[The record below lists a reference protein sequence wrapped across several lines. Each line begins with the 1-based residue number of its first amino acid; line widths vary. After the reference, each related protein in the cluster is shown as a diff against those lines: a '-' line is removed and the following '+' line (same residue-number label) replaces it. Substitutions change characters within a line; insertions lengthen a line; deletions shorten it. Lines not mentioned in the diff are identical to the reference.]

1 MVCVCVCV
9 LDSMNLFVSSNLGLK
24 SFSNCLDPRLEIDS
38 VWRCQTSHECKA
50 MSAALV
56 IPFFSS
62 DFHSTKKSSIPTSF
76 GNLIDHRIL
85 LLFLPNLVH
94 LLLQVFCC
102 FPYFCNFWFIVKKL
116 IYVIFFKFGQESN
129 LYNNKAKVEKLLENA
144 ISNAI

>member
-1 MVCVCVCV
+1 MCIYSSYIYMVCVCVCV

-38 VWRCQTSHECKA
+38 VWRCQA

-62 DFHSTKKSSIPTSF
+62 DFHSTKKSYIPTSF

-85 LLFLPNLVH
+85 LLFLPNVVH
-94 LLLQVFCC
+94 LLPSSILLF
-102 FPYFCNFWFIVKKL
+102 FL
-116 IYVIFFKFGQESN
+116 IFVTFG
-129 LYNNKAKVEKLLENA
+129 LL
-144 ISNAI
+144 SRS

>member
-1 MVCVCVCV
+1 MICVCVCV

-38 VWRCQTSHECKA
+38 VWRCQA

-102 FPYFCNFWFIVKKL
+102 FSLFL
-116 IYVIFFKFGQESN
+116 
-129 LYNNKAKVEKLLENA
+129 
-144 ISNAI
+144 